1 MNRRLTLGLL
11 VGLVLWI
18 PVMVHAADV
27 PENISLSATRNTI
40 TVNWDGDSDA
50 DTYNVYWGTTST
62 SLNQSASVE
71 DPTTEYTI
79 SGLSEGTEYFIAVSS
94 VDNSVESNRSPVE
107 SITTDADEDS
117 PAVPTGLTLTNIVV
131 TAPEMTNDME
141 FQWDANTES
150 DLDHYNIY
158 YGTTSGAHSNS
169 VDVGDGTA
177 ATIEIQAGDTT
188 TRYYFTITAVDDSDN
203 ESDKAE
209 ELIVDTRP
217 DSRAPFRPDGISG
230 ALAGPD
236 EIKITIDSAN
246 ERMADFAGRN
256 IYYGTASGQ
265 YDYSLDIGGAGS
277 HVFTELPED
286 ANTWYFTASAYD
298 NSGNESAKANETSVT
313 IEDISLFLNESGGFD
328 GGCFVASAGWSGN
341 SPVFWKLIGSL
352 LAIGLALSAGYLC
365 RRRAFAGVVAMLII
379 LGCGLSHAE
388 QWQPEGNNTVGVTGG
403 YYVAAESEYRDVYG
417 KNSYPVSIFYDRF
430 ITDHISIEIE
440 GGYFQD
446 SGDLL
451 TATGEETDISAKI
464 EMVPAA
470 ASIKL
475 HFPIVDYVT
484 GYVGVGPDYWYVK
497 EEPDDASVMS
507 SVEEWVGGF
516 HGKIGFKFYNTDE
529 DFKGSGALIETGYS
543 SVDRIGDNDLDIG
556 GWISEFGIFYQ
567 F

>member
-1 MNRRLTLGLL
+1 MNRRLTVGLL
-11 VGLVLWI
+11 IGLLLWI

-50 DTYNVYWGTTST
+50 DTYNVYWGTSST
-62 SLNQSASVE
+62 NLNQSASVE
-71 DPTTEYTI
+71 DPTTEFTI
-79 SGLSEGTEYFIAVSS
+79 SGLSEGTEYYIAVSS
-94 VDNSVESNRSPVE
+94 VDNSVESNRSPVK
-107 SITTDADEDS
+107 SITTDEDEDN
-117 PAVPTGLTLTNIVV
+117 PAVPTGFTLTNIIV
-131 TAPEMTNDME
+131 TAPEMTNDIE

-158 YGTTSGAHSNS
+158 YGTTPGTHSNS

-177 ATIEIQAGDTT
+177 ATIEVQAGDTT
-188 TRYYFTITAVDDSDN
+188 TRYYFTIAAVDDSDN

-209 ELIVDTRP
+209 ELIVDTLP
-217 DSRAPFRPDGISG
+217 DSRAPFKPDGISG
-230 ALAGPD
+230 ALAGPN
-236 EIKITIDSAN
+236 EINITIDPGN
-246 ERMADFAGRN
+246 KQMTDFAGNN

-265 YDYSLDIGGAGS
+265 YDYSIDIGRAGS
-277 HVFTELPED
+277 HVLTGLPED

-298 NSGNESAKANETSVT
+298 DTGNESAKTPETSVT
-313 IEDISLFLNESGGFD
+313 IEDISLFLNDSGNFD
-328 GGCFVASAGWSGN
+328 GGCFVASAARSGQ
-341 SPVFWKLIGSL
+341 SPMIWKTFASL
-352 LAIGLALSAGYLC
+352 LAAALALSLGYLV
-365 RRRAFAGVVAMLII
+365 RRRPSAGFIVMLIV
-379 LGCGLSHAE
+379 LGGGLSHAE
-388 QWQPEGNNTVGVTGG
+388 QWQPAGNNTLGLTGG
-403 YYVAAESEYRDVYG
+403 YYVAAESDYRDVYG

-430 ITDHISIEIE
+430 ITDHISVEIE
-440 GGYFQD
+440 SGYFQD

-451 TATGEETDISAKI
+451 TATGDETDISSKI
-464 EMVPAA
+464 EMVPTA

-475 HFPIVDYVT
+475 HFPIVEYVT

-497 EEPDDASVMS
+497 EEPDDASLMS

-543 SVDRIGDNDLDIG
+543 SVDRIGDNDLNIG